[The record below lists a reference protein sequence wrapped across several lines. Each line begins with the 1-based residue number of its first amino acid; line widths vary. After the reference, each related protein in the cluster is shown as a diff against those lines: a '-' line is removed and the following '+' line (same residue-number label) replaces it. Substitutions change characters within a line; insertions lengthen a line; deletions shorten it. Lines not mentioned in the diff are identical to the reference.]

1 LYDLRKQKKRDI
13 VVLPLN
19 QTHKLRSLFATGNI
33 ETVRLTMIAIRN
45 QFHRR
50 ADLLLLLFLFFAKT
64 LLSPGGRLNTM
75 GAVQAQ
81 SDTPRFN
88 EARFSEMVDKVE
100 ADALELARKVA
111 ELYVDRC
118 EATLL
123 ADCYQGN
130 YDHCLSLYPQETC
143 PGGSDFNTPECG
155 DDETCSVLYSF
166 SVSSVSLPL
175 DSVDFV
181 TRSPMDPQV
190 IETVCFTKALDQY
203 FVQKR
208 ARDEAFWSEIGFQ
221 PNFM

>member
-1 LYDLRKQKKRDI
+1 M
-13 VVLPLN
+13 
-19 QTHKLRSLFATGNI
+19 A
-33 ETVRLTMIAIRN
+33 AIKN
-45 QFHRR
+45 PFNRR
-50 ADLLLLLFLFFAKT
+50 ADALLLLLLLFVANT
-64 LLSPGGRLNTM
+64 LPSPGGWLKTK
-75 GAVQAQ
+75 GAAQAQ
-81 SDTPRFN
+81 SDAPRFN
-88 EARFSEMVDKVE
+88 EARFSEMVEKVE

-130 YDHCLSLYPQETC
+130 YDHCMSLYPQETC

-181 TRSPMDPQV
+181 SKSPMDPQV
-190 IETVCFTKALDQY
+190 IETVCFTKSLDQY

-208 ARDEAFWSEIGFQ
+208 ARDKAFWSKIGFQ